1 MNSKPVFSQIIAYI
15 LAFVLPPLIIG
26 AMAIA
31 FSFSALM
38 HGSPEHFSTQG
49 VNFPSYDRSKQT
61 AVILVSNEGTEITDL
76 LVPYEI
82 FSASGKFN
90 VYTVAPERQIS
101 PLNGGVDIIPHFS
114 FAEFERNVGTNPDLI
129 VIPAVHNWQNPA
141 LINWIIEHHNDK
153 NTILSICEGA
163 RLLAATGL
171 LENHQAT
178 THGLAIGS
186 LMKQY
191 PNTDWVKDVKYI
203 DDGNIIT
210 SPGIITGAMNGSLHT
225 LEKLAG
231 TSVARKVAQKLHY
244 PLTDSAKFESPSL
257 KLKDSL
263 WLLTAA
269 YQWHKQN
276 IGVFLNDGIGE
287 INLTAVLDTYPQSFT
302 AKTIS
307 IAPERKV
314 IHSQYGLNLVP
325 RHDFATA
332 TKLDRLLV
340 LDNQPHLD
348 LETWARSKYDLEPE
362 SLSSLSKDDD
372 RFIFD
377 NVLQDLARRE
387 NKPLAEIVAKTLEY
401 PVDSTNLEG
410 TGIPIWLFLKPL
422 AIALASVT
430 AIAIILNK
438 KYVSIS
444 EYFES
449 VSKIEVTEEHKL

>member
-1 MNSKPVFSQIIAYI
+1 M
-15 LAFVLPPLIIG
+15 
-26 AMAIA
+26 
-31 FSFSALM
+31 
-38 HGSPEHFSTQG
+38 
-49 VNFPSYDRSKQT
+49 
-61 AVILVSNEGTEITDL
+61 
-76 LVPYEI
+76 
-82 FSASGKFN
+82 
-90 VYTVAPERQIS
+90 
-101 PLNGGVDIIPHFS
+101 
-114 FAEFERNVGTNPDLI
+114 
-129 VIPAVHNWQNPA
+129 
-141 LINWIIEHHNDK
+141 
-153 NTILSICEGA
+153 
-163 RLLAATGL
+163 
-171 LENHQAT
+171 ENHQAT
-178 THGLAIGS
+178 THWLAIGS
-186 LMKQY
+186 LKKQY

-231 TSVARKVAQKLHY
+231 TSVAREVAQKLHY
-244 PLTDSAKFESPSL
+244 PFTDSAKFESPSL

-307 IAPERKV
+307 IASERKV
-314 IHSQYGLNLVP
+314 IHSQYGLTLVP
-325 RHDFATA
+325 RHDFATT

-387 NKPLAEIVAKTLEY
+387 NKPLAEIVAKTLED

-422 AIALASVT
+422 ARSL
-430 AIAIILNK
+430 
-438 KYVSIS
+438 
-444 EYFES
+444 
-449 VSKIEVTEEHKL
+449 